1 MYFDLSSM
9 KRESIR
15 LIIDLCLAVVIGA
28 ALFSVLVFVL
38 VRRMLVVPLRDVTR
52 RVEQIE
58 PGKELVPMPDFQSPE
73 MTDLARAI
81 EKACR
86 AQGRVIP

>member
-1 MYFDLSSM
+1 M
-9 KRESIR
+9 
-15 LIIDLCLAVVIGA
+15 
-28 ALFSVLVFVL
+28 
-38 VRRMLVVPLRDVTR
+38 RDVTR

-58 PGKELVPMPDFQSPE
+58 PGKELVPMPDFQSLE

-86 AQGRVIP
+86 MHGTSIP